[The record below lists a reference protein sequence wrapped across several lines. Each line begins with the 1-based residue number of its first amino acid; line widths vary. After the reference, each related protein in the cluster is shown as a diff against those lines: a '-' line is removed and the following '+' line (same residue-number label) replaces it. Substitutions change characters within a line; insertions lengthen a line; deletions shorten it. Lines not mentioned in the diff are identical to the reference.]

1 MQAIKPLAL
10 VLAVV
15 LSPRIATA
23 DVVRPIDHSGVE
35 SVASGTTTVEQSEVA
50 AEGDAQAAT
59 IASDDSDQDES
70 GAPSAPRA
78 KKRWGSLRRLP
89 LVRRPR
95 APVLGHLEDDDV
107 WAQLLSISS
116 FSKSAGVRGLAK
128 R

>member
-10 VLAVV
+10 LLAIV

-23 DVVRPIDHSGVE
+23 DVVRPIDRSGVE
-35 SVASGTTTVEQSEVA
+35 SVASGTTTVEQSEAA

-59 IASDDSDQDES
+59 IASDDSDQDDS
-70 GAPSAPRA
+70 GVPSAPRA

-95 APVLGHLEDDDV
+95 ASVLGHLEDDEA
-107 WAQLLSISS
+107 WTQLLSISS
-116 FSKSAGVRGLAK
+116 FSKSAGVSGLAK